1 MAMRLVLC
9 GRAAYARRVASI
21 YPDSPSESQGDFMST
36 KKAPIMILP
45 DTSSPI
51 RALTNDH
58 THEVRYLNRHGA
70 TITTRHYSWNSVE
83 IEKTM
88 LRRIGVHEVSAKA
101 I

>member
-1 MAMRLVLC
+1 
-9 GRAAYARRVASI
+9 
-21 YPDSPSESQGDFMST
+21 MST

-45 DTSSPI
+45 DIGRPFH
-51 RALTNDH
+51 ALTNDH

-70 TITTRHYSWNSVE
+70 TITTRHYSTNSVE
-83 IEKTM
+83 IEKAM